1 MSSGN
6 NLQKENRIFN
16 YENYIIL
23 KNNVNEIKDKYNTLN
38 NTSLIEEYNRNIF
51 MYYEMS
57 SKLLSFHNGLKNEL
71 VDLSRRI
78 TILLLILIER
88 DK

>member
-6 NLQKENRIFN
+6 NPQRENRIFN